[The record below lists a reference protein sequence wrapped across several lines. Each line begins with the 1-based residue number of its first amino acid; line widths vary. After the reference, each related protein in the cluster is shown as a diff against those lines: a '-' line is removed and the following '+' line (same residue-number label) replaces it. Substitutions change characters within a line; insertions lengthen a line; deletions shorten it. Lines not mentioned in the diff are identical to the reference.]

1 MNAFMAHIRAKGIP
15 TVIGAALFI
24 VAIMGSNFYNDFQ
37 QDQEDAR
44 ILMES
49 KLQIANLDVM
59 WELYDVEMAIDK
71 LGQKVSAQLDHPD
84 DMYGLARETIG
95 LSTFIKAVFIAFTPN
110 YYPSKG
116 RWFQPR
122 CIRRDS
128 LLVLEQGGRVSHD
141 YFKQRWYRDVEGDT
155 LCRPKWT
162 PPYVDHS
169 QDDAVVMTLSRPL
182 YDNRGK
188 MAAIIGID
196 VSLQSLL
203 SLLKHIEPY
212 DGSVCQLL
220 DGEGRMLVSSGDTD
234 FSTDRF
240 LIRTTILM
248 PSRPMSDEMVN
259 SPMNLQVRLAIPKRA
274 VFGPS
279 ARQNLISLVL
289 MIVGLLLLVLIVQRS
304 MRNLFI
310 LNKAREQQQAIEG
323 ELRIAHDIQMH
334 MLRNDFP
341 SSLHAALLPMKEV
354 GGDLYDFYQKDDVLY
369 FIIGDVS
376 GKGLPAAMIMAGTV
390 AAFRMASRHL
400 DTPVEIVSEINRA
413 ISERNPELFFI
424 TAFVGKLDTRHG
436 LLTFC
441 NAGHNP
447 PVLNGQLLKTDSD
460 IPIGY
465 DADYVYSQHGALFT
479 QGSFIVL
486 YTDGITEVRNPSRQ
500 FMGTQRLMT
509 VVNEHCMENVSS
521 LTETIV
527 SAACK
532 FAGPAE
538 QCDDMTLM
546 CIRND
551 VAPQSPALIINNDVE
566 DLSCIKP
573 LIRDYC
579 ECLGCGQQ
587 NTRKIRLAVEEAV
600 ANVISYAYPKGELGT
615 IHVDILAQPITDVS
629 STGRLTVVISDSGQ
643 PFNPLAR
650 QAVDVEQAAHDRQ
663 IGGLGIHLYR
673 QLMDKVTYERTD
685 DGRNVLTLIKE
696 ISS

>member
-532 FAGPAE
+532 FAGSAE

-566 DLSCIKP
+566 DLSRIKP

>member
-1 MNAFMAHIRAKGIP
+1 MKAIIAQLRAKGIR
-15 TVIGAALFI
+15 TVIAAALFI
-24 VAIMGSNFYNDFQ
+24 VAIMGGNFYMNFL
-37 QDQEDAR
+37 QDRKDAG

-49 KLQIANLDVM
+49 KLETANLDIM

-71 LGQKVSAQLDHPD
+71 LGQKVSGQLDRPD
-84 DMYGLARETIG
+84 DMYDIARETIG
-95 LSTFIKAVFIAFTPN
+95 ISTFIKAVFIAFTPN

-116 RWFQPR
+116 HWFQPR

-128 LLVLEQGGRVSHD
+128 LIVLEQGGGATHD
-141 YFKQRWYRDVEGDT
+141 YFKQNWYRAVDGDT

-169 QDDAVVMTLSRPL
+169 QDETIVMTLSRPL
-182 YDNRGK
+182 YDSHGK
-188 MAAIIGID
+188 MAAVIGID
-196 VSLQSLL
+196 VSLQSLQ
-203 SLLKHIEPY
+203 SLLKDIEPY

-234 FSTDRF
+234 FSPDRF
-240 LIRTTILM
+240 LIGTTNLT
-248 PSRPMSDEMVN
+248 PFRPTSDEMMG
-259 SPMNLQVRLAIPKRA
+259 SYMNLQVQLAIPKRS
-274 VFGPS
+274 VFGPA
-279 ARQNLISLVL
+279 ARQNIISIGL
-289 MIVGLLLLVLIVQRS
+289 MIAGLLLLVLIVQRS

-310 LNKAREQQQAIEG
+310 LNKTREQQQAIEG
-323 ELRIAHDIQMH
+323 ELRIAHDIQMN
-334 MLRNDFP
+334 MLRHDFP
-341 SSLHAALLPMKEV
+341 SSLHADLLPMKEV
-354 GGDLYDFYQKDDVLY
+354 GGDLYDFYQKDDALY

-390 AAFRMASRHL
+390 ATFRMASRQL
-400 DTPVEIVSEINRA
+400 DTPVEIVSEINRI
-413 ISERNPELFFI
+413 ISERNPDLIFI
-424 TAFVGKLDTRHG
+424 TAFVGKLDTRRG

-447 PVLNGQLLKTDSD
+447 PVLNGQLLKTDPD

-465 DADYVYSQHGALFT
+465 DANYVYRQHGALFT
-479 QGSFIVL
+479 QGSFMVL
-486 YTDGITEVRNPSRQ
+486 YTDGITEARNPSRQ
-500 FMGTQRLMT
+500 FMGTQRLVS
-509 VVNEHCMENVSS
+509 VVNEHCMENIRS
-521 LTETIV
+521 LTEAIV
-527 SAACK
+527 SATCE

-551 VAPQSPALIINNDVE
+551 VATQSPALIINNDVE
-566 DLSCIKP
+566 ELSRIKP

-579 ECLGCGQQ
+579 ECLGCSLQD
-587 NTRKIRLAVEEAV
+587 TRKIRLAVEEVV

-615 IHVDILAQPITDVS
+615 IQIDILTQPATDEPLTGQLTIIIT
-629 STGRLTVVISDSGQ
+629 DSGQ

-650 QAVDVEQAAHDRQ
+650 QAVDVEQAVHDRH

-673 QLMDKVTYERTD
+673 QMMDQVTYARTD
-685 DGRNVLTLIKE
+685 DGRNVLTLIKK

>member
-566 DLSCIKP
+566 DLSRIKP

>member
-566 DLSCIKP
+566 DLSRIKP

-629 STGRLTVVISDSGQ
+629 PTGRLTVVISDSGQ